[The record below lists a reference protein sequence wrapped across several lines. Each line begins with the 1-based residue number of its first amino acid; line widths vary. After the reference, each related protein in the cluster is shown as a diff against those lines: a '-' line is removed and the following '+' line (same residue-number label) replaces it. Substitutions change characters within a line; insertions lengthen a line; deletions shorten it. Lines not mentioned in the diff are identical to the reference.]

1 MDLILYGSIFW
12 IAAIA
17 FTVLEATKRK
27 GSPTATI
34 LKCIPAFSA
43 VVFIL
48 LDVPSSSLFYPLLAI
63 ALVLCGLGDIAMEYN
78 ILPGL
83 GMFLFAHLFFISN
96 FVLHSSLGTNPWLVS
111 AFGIC
116 LAIMVVY
123 IITYHRYLLTAST
136 PTPLLNAVDVYA
148 LAISLTL
155 STSLLLWLSTGV
167 LLGYLPFVGTVFFVL
182 SDSLIGIREF
192 HHRFRYDEPAT
203 MITYY
208 LAIFLLSLAVVV
220 YPF

>member
-17 FTVLEATKRK
+17 FTVLEATKRT
-27 GSPTATI
+27 GSPAATI

-43 VVFIL
+43 VVFIF
-48 LDVPSSSLFYPLLAI
+48 LDVPSSSYFYPLLAI
-63 ALVLCGLGDIAMEYN
+63 ALVLCGLGDVAMEYN

-83 GMFLFAHLFFISN
+83 VMFLFAHLFFISN
-96 FVLHSSLGTNPWLVS
+96 FVLNSSLGTNPWLVS

-116 LAIMVVY
+116 FAIMLIY
-123 IITYHRYLLTAST
+123 IVLYHRYLLTASD
-136 PTPLLNAVDVYA
+136 PTPLIRAVDVYA

-155 STSLLLWLSTGV
+155 STCLLLWLSTGAV
-167 LLGYLPFVGTVFFVL
+167 LGYLPFVGTVFFVL

-192 HHRFRYDEPAT
+192 HHKFKFDKPAT

-208 LAIFLLSLAVVV
+208 LALFLLSLAAVV
-220 YPF
+220 YLF